1 MAMSRKTRVK
11 GEKKR
16 ELLAKGYIECYYCD
30 EPVKPSAMR
39 CPSCGKIFSS
49 GKKMLALVVAA
60 VVIISATAYVYIRNG
75 DDGGS
80 SVNTTVPSVVSNA
93 PIGSSISTGSTIS
106 VTFSKDMVVSS
117 VQSAFSTV
125 PQTWGTFSWSGKKMT
140 YMLSQPLAEATTYR
154 VTVGGGARCVCGNP
168 LDCGMYAWSFTT
180 AGAVS
185 TDRRDIGSGAN
196 DFWTVYPAA
205 HVSAGTV
212 VNHPQWVRT
221 AVQTKPLFILTH
233 SEGCAPCDTMVG
245 IYNNVKPNYGS
256 QIAFYELIS
265 GTNEPQA
272 TETFTAYDPNDSQ
285 HYVPLPII
293 ISKGPGGEI
302 IWHSWEGV
310 VYQED
315 LISWFDDAL
324 SYYGDSGLVG

>member
-1 MAMSRKTRVK
+1 MSRKTRAK
-11 GEKKR
+11 GEKKK

-60 VVIISATAYVYIRNG
+60 VVIISATAYVYIGNR
-75 DDGGS
+75 DDEGS
-80 SVNTTVPSVVSNA
+80 PVNTTMPSVVSNA

-106 VTFSKDMVVSS
+106 VTFSNNMVVSS

-140 YMLSQPLAEATTYR
+140 YTPSQPFAAATTYR
-154 VTVGGGARCVCGNP
+154 VTIGSGAKCVCGNP
-168 LDCGMYAWSFTT
+168 LDCGIYAWSFTT
-180 AGAVS
+180 AGSVS
-185 TDRRDIGSGAN
+185 ATRRSVGTGDDN
-196 DFWTVYPAA
+196 FWTVNPADHTSPGA
-205 HVSAGTV
+205 T

-221 AVQTKPLFILTH
+221 AVENKVLVILTH
-233 SEGCAPCDTMVG
+233 SEGCAPCITMTE
-245 IYNNVKPNYGS
+245 IFNKVKAKYGS
-256 QIAFYELIS
+256 QLAYYDLLS

-272 TETFTAYDPNDSQ
+272 TETFAAYDPNGEP
-285 HYVPLPII
+285 HYIPLPII
-293 ISKGPGGEI
+293 ISKGPGSEI

-310 VYQED
+310 VYEYEFE
-315 LISWFDDAL
+315 SWIDDAL
-324 SYYGDSGLVG
+324 SYHSGYA